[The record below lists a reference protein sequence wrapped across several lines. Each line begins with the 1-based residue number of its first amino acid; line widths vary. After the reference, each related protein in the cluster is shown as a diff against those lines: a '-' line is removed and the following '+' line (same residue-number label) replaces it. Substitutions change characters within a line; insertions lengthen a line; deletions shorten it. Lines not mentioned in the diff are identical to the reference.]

1 MEDNVRQTS
10 TWSLG
15 CDVMVDMSV
24 DATKGRGMYREL
36 NLSSSGVNSGSKMTD
51 HEESFLKDFFTH
63 VANLGFD
70 KAKEL
75 VVSVKHNF
83 LYIIYFPF

>member
-1 MEDNVRQTS
+1 MLSGFNDISRNSVNTEH
-10 TWSLG
+10 
-15 CDVMVDMSV
+15 MMS
-24 DATKGRGMYREL
+24 
-36 NLSSSGVNSGSKMTD
+36 D

-75 VVSVKHNF
+75 VVSDVF
-83 LYIIYFPF
+83 M

>member
-1 MEDNVRQTS
+1 M
-10 TWSLG
+10 
-15 CDVMVDMSV
+15 
-24 DATKGRGMYREL
+24 
-36 NLSSSGVNSGSKMTD
+36 LSDRNEVSRSSQDTMTD

-75 VVSVKHNF
+75 VVSDF
-83 LYIIYFPF
+83 S

>member
-1 MEDNVRQTS
+1 M
-10 TWSLG
+10 
-15 CDVMVDMSV
+15 
-24 DATKGRGMYREL
+24 
-36 NLSSSGVNSGSKMTD
+36 LSDCNEILRNSQDKMTD

-75 VVSVKHNF
+75 VVSNF
-83 LYIIYFPF
+83 S

>member
-1 MEDNVRQTS
+1 MFSDCN
-10 TWSLG
+10 
-15 CDVMVDMSV
+15 
-24 DATKGRGMYREL
+24 EL
-36 NLSSSGVNSGSKMTD
+36 LRNSQDTMTD

-75 VVSVKHNF
+75 VVSNF
-83 LYIIYFPF
+83 SE

>member
-1 MEDNVRQTS
+1 MLSDCNEFLRNSEDT
-10 TWSLG
+10 
-15 CDVMVDMSV
+15 
-24 DATKGRGMYREL
+24 
-36 NLSSSGVNSGSKMTD
+36 MTD

-75 VVSVKHNF
+75 VVSNF
-83 LYIIYFPF
+83 INKMKQVGERVCDSMGENACLRK

>member
-1 MEDNVRQTS
+1 
-10 TWSLG
+10 
-15 CDVMVDMSV
+15 
-24 DATKGRGMYREL
+24 
-36 NLSSSGVNSGSKMTD
+36 MTD

-75 VVSVKHNF
+75 VVSNF
-83 LYIIYFPF
+83 SACNYEASKKMCATVWDRLLASERVFHRILPSTT

>member
-1 MEDNVRQTS
+1 MLSDCNKHLRNSED
-10 TWSLG
+10 
-15 CDVMVDMSV
+15 
-24 DATKGRGMYREL
+24 
-36 NLSSSGVNSGSKMTD
+36 KMTD

-75 VVSVKHNF
+75 VVSNF
-83 LYIIYFPF
+83 SECNDEASKKMCA

>member
-1 MEDNVRQTS
+1 MFGDCNEI
-10 TWSLG
+10 
-15 CDVMVDMSV
+15 
-24 DATKGRGMYREL
+24 
-36 NLSSSGVNSGSKMTD
+36 SGNSQDTMTD

-75 VVSVKHNF
+75 VVSDF
-83 LYIIYFPF
+83 S